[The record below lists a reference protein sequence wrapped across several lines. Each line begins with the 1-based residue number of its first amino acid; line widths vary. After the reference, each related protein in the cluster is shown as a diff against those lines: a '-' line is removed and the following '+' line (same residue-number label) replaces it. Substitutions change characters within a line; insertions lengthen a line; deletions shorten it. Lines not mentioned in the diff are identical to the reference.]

1 MIFIKKEE
9 KIYFSDEEIE
19 EMKNIGMIKKDPNS
33 CIWEINEEK
42 YIFNRATNEG
52 IWFTKI
58 KNTVK

>member
-19 EMKNIGMIKKDPNS
+19 EMKNIGMIKKDLNS
-33 CIWEINEEK
+33 CIWLINEEK
-42 YIFNRATNEG
+42 YVFNRATNEG

-58 KNTVK
+58 KSQ